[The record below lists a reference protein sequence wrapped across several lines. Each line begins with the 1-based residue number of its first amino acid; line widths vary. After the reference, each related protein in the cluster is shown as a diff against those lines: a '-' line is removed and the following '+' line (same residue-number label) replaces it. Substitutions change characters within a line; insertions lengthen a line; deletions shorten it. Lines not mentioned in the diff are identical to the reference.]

1 MVSLRPGVAGEA
13 RGIVRIATRWL
24 AAMVFVQAAC
34 AFGEDALDQWFVRQ
48 SGLRAWTAEF
58 KQTRSLAVLKEPL
71 IASGRVWFAEPNRFR
86 WELGQPAQTL
96 AIRGANDLLVLY
108 PRLKRAERISLR
120 AQRGPLREAL
130 ALLETGFP
138 RNRAEITERF
148 NIRSLT
154 SLEEG
159 RWRLA
164 LQPRSAEA
172 RRFMESVTLD
182 FAVAEPGPRSTELRF
197 ADGTVLRNDF
207 TRPQA
212 NPELAGDWFATDI
225 PADYKSATIP

>member
-13 RGIVRIATRWL
+13 RGIVRFAIRWIAAL
-24 AAMVFVQAAC
+24 ALLQVAC
-34 AFGEDALDQWFVRQ
+34 AFGEDALDQWLARQ
-48 SGLRAWTAEF
+48 AGMRAWTAEF
-58 KQTRSLAVLKEPL
+58 KQTRSLAVLKDPL
-71 IASGRVWFAEPNRFR
+71 IANGRVWFAEPNRFR

-96 AIRGANDLLVLY
+96 AIRGTNDLVVLY

-138 RNRAEITERF
+138 RSRAELTDRF
-148 NIRSLT
+148 EIRSLRP
-154 SLEEG
+154 LEAG

-182 FAVAEPGPRSTELRF
+182 FAVAEPGPSSTELRF

-207 TRPQA
+207 SRPQV
-212 NPELAGDWFATDI
+212 NPELAGDWFATEI
-225 PADYKSATIP
+225 PGDYKSTTIP